1 MTMLTEH
8 VLTETDGRSEE
19 AVEPLM
25 RMASDLP
32 PLEINP
38 VDPRLPPD
46 APMAMATQILH
57 PEGEGFVAWLRGF
70 FPPSGQAG

>member
-8 VLTETDGRSEE
+8 VLTETGIRSGE
-19 AVEPLM
+19 AAADDAPG
-25 RMASDLP
+25 DLP
-32 PLEINP
+32 PIVINP
-38 VDPRLPPD
+38 VDPRLPPE
-46 APMAMATQILH
+46 APMPMAAQILH